1 MEVSRLLS
9 ESSGGNICL
18 KHEMCYSE
26 PMRILIV
33 GRIHFL
39 EVVGMRSSFFFAIGW
54 DCSQLLEA
62 TVKSLPYNVSISAT
76 FLRRTSLKANFAHAS
91 DLSHVLNFFMLS
103 SSSSSQRKPCF

>member
-1 MEVSRLLS
+1 MEVGGLLS

-39 EVVGMRSSFFFAIGW
+39 EVVGMRSPFFFFCYWLGI
-54 DCSQLLEA
+54 
-62 TVKSLPYNVSISAT
+62 V
-76 FLRRTSLKANFAHAS
+76 
-91 DLSHVLNFFMLS
+91 LSF
-103 SSSSSQRKPCF
+103 